1 MRKSLALFAVVI
13 FACLAITGCYTKS
26 EYTQKS
32 AEADAK
38 TQELAAL
45 QQRYDELTAEKAK
58 LLSQRDELD
67 KLLKMESN
75 TMSRNIMD
83 LRKKNAELQAEVEAL
98 RVKEVIIQKQSN
110 TYQDLLKEMKGE
122 IANGQITITELKG
135 KLTLDVVDKILFPS
149 GEAAVK
155 KEGLDVLKRVTDI
168 LKTVKDKA
176 IRIEGHTDNK
186 PIHTAKFPSNWELA
200 AARAI
205 NVTKYLQ
212 QQNIDPAILSAVA
225 FGEFKPIADNGTV
238 EGRAKN
244 RRIAIVLVP
253 KD

>member
-1 MRKSLALFAVVI
+1 MRKSLPLFAVVI
-13 FACLAITGCYTKS
+13 FACLAISGCYTKG
-26 EYTQKS
+26 EYMQKS

-45 QQRYDELTAEKAK
+45 QQKYTELTAEKAK
-58 LLSQRDELD
+58 LTNQRDELD
-67 KLLKMESN
+67 KLLKVESN
-75 TMSRNIMD
+75 AMSRDIMD
-83 LRKKNAELQAEVEAL
+83 LRKKNAELQKEVEAL
-98 RVKEVIIQKQSN
+98 RVKEVIIQKESN
-110 TYQDLLKEMKGE
+110 TYQNLVKEMKGE

-135 KLTLDVVDKILFPS
+135 KLTLDVVDKILFAS
-149 GEAAVK
+149 GDATVK

-186 PIHTAKFPSNWELA
+186 PIHTAKFPSNWELS

-212 QQNIDPAILSAVA
+212 QQNVDPAILSAVA
-225 FGEFKPIADNGTV
+225 YGEFKPVADNATV